1 MLGKKKACIPACGDI
16 VWMNFSPKAGF
27 EQAGRRPPLV
37 LTAKEYNRKTSRFIV
52 CPITS
57 QIKGYVFEYRLPAS
71 LGVRGV
77 VLTDDVKNQDWTKRQ
92 VEYVATP
99 GR

>member
-1 MLGKKKACIPACGDI
+1 MRIVVWTVRLAAVATLLFTLGCATG
-16 VWMNFSPKAGF
+16 
-27 EQAGRRPPLV
+27 
-37 LTAKEYNRKTSRFIV
+37 SR
-52 CPITS
+52 
-57 QIKGYVFEYRLPAS
+57 
-71 LGVRGV
+71 V